1 VKALARLSGSMEP
14 DGRLLAE
21 APQLDPPQRRALRD
35 AFLRVHAE
43 VVYESLT
50 DGYRLALPVER
61 LAGLAA
67 QRFPGLAP
75 SAAEMEPEAGLE
87 QAAKTGLEIDQ
98 GILFG
103 HLFGRPRPG
112 LHLAHAALRP
122 LPESLERLEEFT
134 LTGRADLGLAAVER
148 RGGVGQVELRN
159 LGYLNAEDLAATR
172 ALEICVDLVLLDP
185 GCEVGVLRG
194 GVVDHP
200 RYAGRRVF
208 NAGLNL
214 TQLYAGQIP
223 LVGFF
228 IARELGLVNK
238 LYRGLWRSDDWESGL
253 EETEEKPWIAA
264 VESFAIGGGCQILL
278 VMDRVLG
285 DRGAYFNLPA
295 RKEGIIP
302 GAANLRLPAFLGD
315 RGARQAIMFERAFP
329 VGETGTELLCDEVV
343 EPGEMDSAIGRSAAQ
358 LTSSG
363 LVSAAANRKALR
375 AGQEPLERFCRYMAV
390 YSREQA
396 LCLHS
401 PALIYNLERY
411 WRQRQQHRSPS

>member
-1 VKALARLSGSMEP
+1 VRAPARLSGSLQA
-14 DGRLLAE
+14 DGGLLAE
-21 APQLDPPQRRALRD
+21 EAHELDAPERRKLRD
-35 AFLRVHAE
+35 AFLRLHADA
-43 VVYESLT
+43 VYEVLT
-50 DGYRLALPVER
+50 DGYEQPLRVDRLAE
-61 LAGLAA
+61 LAA
-67 QRFPGLAP
+67 ERFPGLAP
-75 SAAEMEPEAGLE
+75 SAAEMDAETGLP

-98 GILFG
+98 GILLG
-103 HLFGRPRPG
+103 RLFARPRPG
-112 LHLAHAALRP
+112 LHMVHAGLRP
-122 LPESLERLEEFT
+122 LPEALERLEEFRAN
-134 LTGRADLGLAAVER
+134 GRVDLGPAAVER

-159 LGYLNAEDLAATR
+159 LRYLNAEDMAATR

-194 GVVDHP
+194 GVVDHR

-214 TQLYAGQIP
+214 THLYAGQIP
-223 LVGFF
+223 LAGFF
-228 IARELGLVNK
+228 VARELGLVNK
-238 LYRGLWRSDDWESGL
+238 LYRGLWTSEDWDSGL

-285 DRGAYFNLPA
+285 ERGAYFNLPA

-329 VGETGTELLCDEVV
+329 VGEPGGELLCDEVV
-343 EPGEMDSAIGRSAAQ
+343 EPGEMDSSIERSATQ

-363 LVSAAANRKALR
+363 MASATANRKALR
-375 AGQEPLERFCRYMAV
+375 IGQEPLERFCGYMAV

-396 LCLHS
+396 LCLQS
-401 PALIYNLERY
+401 PALISNLERY
-411 WRQRQQHRSPS
+411 WKRRQ